1 MNTPHRLNSFGGRQ
15 ARVGRAAGMA
25 LLLAVA
31 ASPLPAAAQRHAQAD
46 VSACFV
52 PEEHCTGEIVAALDA
67 ARAEIRVQA
76 FAFSSRPIA
85 VALKAAHD
93 RGIDVQVV
101 VDRSNE
107 GFRGGVTDG
116 LAAAGVPVFID
127 WSPAIAHSKV
137 MIVDRHLVIGGS
149 FNYSAA
155 ADSRNAENVTFIDSP
170 EVAGWFLA
178 NWQSRRDVSEA
189 WRGE

>member
-1 MNTPHRLNSFGGRQ
+1 MRSRIVRSPGL
-15 ARVGRAAGMA
+15 VGSHVATAVVGAVLSSA
-25 LLLAVA
+25 LLVPLA
-31 ASPLPAAAQRHAQAD
+31 ASAQPHAQAD

-52 PEEHCTGEIVAALDA
+52 PEEHCTGEIVAALA
-67 ARAEIRVQA
+67 GAPTEIRVQA

-85 VALKAAHD
+85 AALRAAHD
-93 RGIDVQVV
+93 RGIDVQAV

-107 GFRGGVTDG
+107 RHRGGVTDE
-116 LAAAGVPVFID
+116 LVAAGIPVWVE

-155 ADSRNAENVTFIDSP
+155 ADSRSAENVTFIDSP
-170 EVAGWFLA
+170 DVAGWFLA
-178 NWQSRRDVSEA
+178 NWQARRDVSEA
-189 WRGE
+189 WPVE

>member
-1 MNTPHRLNSFGGRQ
+1 MSTLHRLKCFGGPY
-15 ARVGRAAGMA
+15 GRAAAMP
-25 LLLAVA
+25 LLLVLVLVLA
-31 ASPLPAAAQRHAQAD
+31 PLPAAAQRHAQAD

-52 PEEHCTGEIVAALDA
+52 TEEHCTGEVLAALDG

-85 VALKAAHD
+85 AALKAAHD

-116 LAAAGVPVFID
+116 LAAAGIPVFID

-137 MIVDRHLVIGGS
+137 MIVDWHLVIGGS
-149 FNYSAA
+149 FNYAPLP
-155 ADSRNAENVTFIDSP
+155 I
-170 EVAGWFLA
+170 AGTPKT
-178 NWQSRRDVSEA
+178 
-189 WRGE
+189 

>member
-1 MNTPHRLNSFGGRQ
+1 MKMLHKISVA
-15 ARVGRAAGMA
+15 ARWAAITRAAGMSV
-25 LLLAVA
+25 LLVLATA
-31 ASPLPAAAQRHAQAD
+31 PRPAAAQRHAQAD

-52 PEEHCTGEIVAALDA
+52 PEARCTGEIVAALES
-67 ARAEIRVQA
+67 ARTEIRVQA

-85 VALKAAHD
+85 AALKAAHE
-93 RGIDVQVV
+93 RGVDVQVV

-107 GFRGGVTDG
+107 RYHGGVTDA
-116 LAAAGVPVFID
+116 LVAAGVPVFVD

-137 MIVDRHLVIGGS
+137 MIVDRHLVVGGS

-170 EVAGWFLA
+170 IVAGWFLA
-178 NWQSRRDVSEA
+178 NWQARRDVSEA
-189 WRGE
+189 WQGQ